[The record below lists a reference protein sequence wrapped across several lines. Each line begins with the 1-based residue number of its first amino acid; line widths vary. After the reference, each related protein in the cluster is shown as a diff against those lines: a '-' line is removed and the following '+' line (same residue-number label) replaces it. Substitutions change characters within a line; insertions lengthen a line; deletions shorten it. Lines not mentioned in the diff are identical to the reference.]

1 MPKTMPA
8 PNEVLGIVSHNFY
21 TKFNV
26 FIVIYNFKSAEKVTR
41 LDKCVRFL
49 RLSVASHQEI

>member
-1 MPKTMPA
+1 MPA
-8 PNEVLGIVSHNFY
+8 PNEVVGIVSHNFY